1 MKTKRLKKYSLFNL
15 MAGYLLSAIFIVLIL
30 FNVKKEDHIK
40 LGDNPTPNQ
49 TTLITELKEDLPTE
63 IRVAP
68 LHQRIVHAT
77 PPIVHQGKLVEEEIY
92 NERVFYKDSDS
103 PVVVHSNHRD
113 VFTRDAGSHSVDPTV
128 FSDGFNTKPR
138 GVRTKRHH
146 DNSIDFGLLDR
157 RLVELDTLDAYGK
170 PRTEHKQKDK
180 EKVGLHTKDRGV
192 DFSRLSP
199 SNGDDLELGEL
210 NSLTD
215 NPPNSTKGY
224 GIGKGGQLY
233 AYNFPTRGVGAGIG
247 SSALGAGAGGGAG
260 LGAGIGEGVLNGEIV
275 PTLGGIGDG
284 AKTLYGEPA
293 QAAGVGGLVGGAGA
307 GGAAGITQG

>member
-1 MKTKRLKKYSLFNL
+1 MKEF
-15 MAGYLLSAIFIVLIL
+15 
-30 FNVKKEDHIK
+30 
-40 LGDNPTPNQ
+40 
-49 TTLITELKEDLPTE
+49 
-63 IRVAP
+63 
-68 LHQRIVHAT
+68 
-77 PPIVHQGKLVEEEIY
+77 
-92 NERVFYKDSDS
+92 FYKDSDS

-199 SNGDDLELGEL
+199 SNGDDLEV
-210 NSLTD
+210 
-215 NPPNSTKGY
+215 
-224 GIGKGGQLY
+224 
-233 AYNFPTRGVGAGIG
+233 R
-247 SSALGAGAGGGAG
+247 
-260 LGAGIGEGVLNGEIV
+260 
-275 PTLGGIGDG
+275 
-284 AKTLYGEPA
+284 
-293 QAAGVGGLVGGAGA
+293 
-307 GGAAGITQG
+307 